1 LVRIPV
7 ESLIAGKDRPALP
20 RRRSQDLT
28 GLATFVLDAGGQV
41 VSWPV
46 TAARLFGH
54 LAPAVTGQD
63 VRDVLM
69 TGPGQRE
76 LVEEALTAVA
86 AGQVWTAT
94 MVMAFAGGSG
104 PVAVRC
110 EPLALPG
117 AQVLVIAQH
126 ASAVV
131 GPGWLSQ
138 AADQIGTTLDLPRTA
153 REVAGV
159 AVPAFADAMAIFV
172 AERLLADEPA
182 SYQADPA
189 AVVRR
194 LAARLAGQTAEIT
207 DSLLRPGEVVVFSG
221 DSPSFRAMQTSS
233 PVLFDQ
239 LDGDTAAR
247 IQHHP
252 GDQELPSGLT
262 SFLAVPLVA
271 RGLVL
276 GCATFGRAASSPDFG
291 PGDIVAAEDLAS
303 RAAVCIDNARL
314 YDRERRAAFALQR
327 GLLPAEPDV
336 PAGMEAAYRYLP
348 VGASDVGG
356 DWHDIIALPG
366 GRAVLIV
373 GDVMGHGPEAAA
385 VMVQLRTAAHIL
397 AGLDLP
403 PGEVL
408 RRLDRMAERLLA
420 APYATCIYAV
430 IDTEAG
436 CCDLARAGHPPPV
449 LALPDGS
456 TQVLSLPPGLPLGLG
471 AGSFEATRVSLP
483 PSATLAMYTDGLV
496 ESRDRSLDDGLAALR
511 AALSATLAAP
521 GATLDS
527 ACEAV
532 TQALR
537 QRGDDITLV
546 LTRIRA

>member
-7 ESLIAGKDRPALP
+7 ESLIAGKDRRGLP
-20 RRRSQDLT
+20 RRRGPDLT
-28 GLATFVLDAGGQV
+28 GLAAFVLDSGGRV

-54 LAPAVTGQD
+54 PAQAVTGQD

-76 LVEEALTAVA
+76 LIGEALA
-86 AGQVWTAT
+86 AAASGRVWTAT
-94 MVMAFAGGSG
+94 MAMAFAGGSG

-117 AQVLVIAQH
+117 SEVLVIAQH

-159 AVPAFADAMAIFV
+159 AVPAFADAAAIFV

-182 SYQADPA
+182 SYQAGPA

-194 LAARLAGQTAEIT
+194 LAARLAGQTAAIT
-207 DSLLRPGEVVVFSG
+207 DSLLRPGEVIIFGG

-239 LDGDTAAR
+239 LDAETAGR
-247 IQHHP
+247 IASRP
-252 GDQELPSGLT
+252 GGRELTSRFA

-276 GCATFGRAASSPDFG
+276 GCATFGRAAGSPEFG
-291 PGDIVAAEDLAS
+291 PGDIAAAGDLAS

-314 YDRERRAAFALQR
+314 YDRERRTAFALQR
-327 GLLPAEPDV
+327 GLLPAEPHV

-356 DWHDIIALPG
+356 DWHDVIALPG
-366 GRAVLIV
+366 GRVALIV

-385 VMVQLRTAAHIL
+385 VMVQLRTAAHTL
-397 AGLDLP
+397 ADLDLP

-408 RRLDRMAERLLA
+408 RRLDRMAEGLLT

-430 IDTEAG
+430 IDTAASS
-436 CCDLARAGHPPPV
+436 CVIARAGHPPPV
-449 LALPDGS
+449 LALPDGT

-471 AGSFEATRVSLP
+471 TGSFEATRVSLP
-483 PSATLAMYTDGLV
+483 PGATLAMYTDGLV
-496 ESRDRSLDDGLAALR
+496 ESRARPLDDGLTALR
-511 AALSATLAAP
+511 AALSATLAEP
-521 GATLDS
+521 GSTLDS

-546 LTRIRA
+546 LTRVRQ